1 MALKDEYANSGS
13 YLFRWRS
20 YIPLLFLP
28 IVVLALKDFDYL
40 GGSESL
46 DHLWE
51 VTCLA
56 FGASGLLVRVLTVGY
71 APAGTSGRN
80 TKEQK
85 AATLN
90 TTGLYSIVRHPLYLG
105 NFLIWLGVSL
115 FPHLW
120 WFALI
125 AILAFWIYY
134 ERIMFAEEEFLRTKF
149 GAAFEEWAAQT
160 PAFIPNLRSWRSPT
174 LAFSWKTALAREYS
188 TLFATIVMFFFLEA
202 AGDFFAGKMPHVDFG
217 WLLLLAVGCVIY
229 ILVRWMKKR
238 KLLSVDGR

>member
-1 MALKDEYANSGS
+1 
-13 YLFRWRS
+13 
-20 YIPLLFLP
+20 LFLP
-28 IVVLALKDFDYL
+28 IVVPAMKDFDYF

-51 VTCLA
+51 VICLA
-56 FGASGLLVRVLTVGY
+56 FAATGLLVRVLTVGY
-71 APAGTSGRN
+71 APADTSGRN
-80 TKEQK
+80 TREQK
-85 AATLN
+85 ATALN

-160 PAFIPNLRSWRSPT
+160 PAFFPDLRGWRSPI

-188 TLFATIVMFFFLEA
+188 TLFATIVTFFFLEV
-202 AGDFFAGKMPHVDFG
+202 AGDFFAGKMPHVDLG
-217 WLLLLAVGCVIY
+217 WLLLLAVGCVVY
-229 ILVRWMKKR
+229 ILLRWMKKR
-238 KLLSVDGR
+238 KLLWVDGR